1 MSCFDPRCRRYK
13 TQDVVKFLR
22 DKKTK
27 QPKPLQ
33 SIFEKL
39 VLLLEL
45 LTHTPEDAEK
55 LRQIQLTEVLSM
67 KSPHLTALHKILSEA
82 QQSPSE
88 AANLLREGQHYFHS
102 IRIGLLELQHALHPV
117 CKDPQFSRFIDK
129 FLALPDPGSQLL
141 SIHKLLQYNDFSATD
156 EMEQMLASN
165 NGRITSSTHG

>member
-1 MSCFDPRCRRYK
+1 M
-13 TQDVVKFLR
+13 VKFLR

-27 QPKPLQ
+27 QPKPLK

-55 LRQIQLTEVLSM
+55 LRHIQLTEMLSM
-67 KSPHLTALHKILSEA
+67 KSPHLTALHEILSKA
-82 QQSPSE
+82 QNSPSE
-88 AANLLREGQHYFHS
+88 AANLLREGQDYFHS

-141 SIHKLLQYNDFSATD
+141 SIHKLLQYNDFSASD

-165 NGRITSSTHG
+165 NGRTTSSTHG